1 MKDEAFYNSDGEM
14 LFVPQEGTMTFIT
27 ENGKLKIGPKEIAV
41 MPRGIKFS
49 IEVEGNTRGW
59 ICEIYKG
66 WFVIP
71 DLGPIGTN
79 GCANPRDF
87 EYPVAWYED
96 VDKPFTIIN
105 KFSGKFFTAEMDHSI
120 FDVVSWHGNF
130 SPYKYNLEHFN
141 TMGSISYDHPDPSI
155 FTVLTA

>member
-66 WFVIP
+66 
-71 DLGPIGTN
+71 
-79 GCANPRDF
+79 
-87 EYPVAWYED
+87 
-96 VDKPFTIIN
+96 
-105 KFSGKFFTAEMDHSI
+105 
-120 FDVVSWHGNF
+120 
-130 SPYKYNLEHFN
+130 
-141 TMGSISYDHPDPSI
+141 
-155 FTVLTA
+155 